1 VSRFPRAGLTRRSSL
16 LMHWRAADV
25 GLLEPRDASTAALT
39 PLAPITGQSVTFTR
53 ASEASASDYSGVTYT
68 VGHSQPAW
76 NWVDGSPGLFIGPA
90 ATGRNADKAEAAFGR
105 STLASHSGY
114 IAARF
119 EGTARQSARVGIGA
133 GVISVELGDATGGGT
148 RTTALHWGATG
159 TSATGWT
166 EVASSSLATGELV
179 EVGWTCSS
187 SGKLVVQLAKD
198 GGAVLDTASG
208 SAATGVSTA
217 PSGSLYIGSR
227 GATSQLDGT
236 VATIKIAAGSKTLA
250 QMRSSF

>member
-1 VSRFPRAGLTRRSSL
+1 MSRFPRAGLKRRSSL
-16 LMHWRAADV
+16 LMHWRASDV
-25 GLLEPRDASTAALT
+25 GLLEPRNATTAALT

-76 NWVDGSPGLFIGPA
+76 NWVAAQPGLYIGPS

-114 IAARF
+114 LAARF
-119 EGTARQSARVGIGA
+119 EGTARKSARVGIGA

-159 TSATGWT
+159 TSATSWA
-166 EVASSSLATGELV
+166 EVASAGLATGELV
-179 EVGWTCSS
+179 EVAWTCSS
-187 SGKLVVQLAKD
+187 SGKIVAQLAKD
-198 GGAVLDTASG
+198 GGAALATASG
-208 SAATGVSTA
+208 TSSTGVNVT
-217 PSGSLYIGSR
+217 PSGVLYIGSK
-227 GATSQLDGT
+227 GATAQLDGS
-236 VATIKIAAGSKTLA
+236 VAILKIAAGAKTLA
-250 QMRSSF
+250 EMRSSF